1 MFYDNFEKPMWK
13 LRSKTF
19 VGNEILGM
27 LSRKGIWKKIVEVMS
42 HV

>member
-1 MFYDNFEKPMWK
+1 MFYDNFEKHVWEW
-13 LRSKTF
+13 RSKTF

-27 LSRKGIWKKIVEVMS
+27 FLRKGIWKKIVEVVS